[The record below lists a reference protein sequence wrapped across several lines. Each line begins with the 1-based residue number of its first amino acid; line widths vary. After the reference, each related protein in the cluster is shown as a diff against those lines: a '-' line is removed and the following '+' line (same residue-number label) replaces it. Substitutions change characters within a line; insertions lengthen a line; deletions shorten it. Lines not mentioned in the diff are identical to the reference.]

1 MSRSASGG
9 RVELIPAEEAA
20 RVVGVFVEAF
30 EDYPVMRFVVGE
42 RGDDY
47 GSRLHTL
54 VSFFV
59 AARALRGEPL
69 LGIAQGGDLVAAAT
83 ASFPGKGESPAELG
97 ILREE
102 VWRAL
107 GTDARL
113 RYEAC
118 GEAWRPFDIGA
129 PHVHL
134 NMIGVRPSA
143 QGMGHARR
151 LLRHVHGISLDM
163 VDSVGVTLTTEDP
176 GNVPIYRKAGYEVVG
191 HARIAPD
198 LETWGFFRPDEGREA
213 DSAPR

>member
-1 MSRSASGG
+1 MNRSTGEGG
-9 RVELIPAEEAA
+9 IERIPADDAA
-20 RVVGVFVEAF
+20 RVVDVFTEAF

-42 RGDDY
+42 CGDEY

-69 LGIAQGGDLVAAAT
+69 LGIAGGDDLVAAAT
-83 ASFPGKGESPAELG
+83 VSFPGKGESPPELG
-97 ILREE
+97 IRREE

-107 GTDARL
+107 GEDARL

-134 NMIGVRPSA
+134 NMIGVRPTA

-151 LLRHVHGISLDM
+151 LLRHVHGISLDLP
-163 VDSVGVTLTTEDP
+163 DSVGVSLTTEDP
-176 GNVPIYRKAGYEVVG
+176 DNVLIYRKAGYEVVG
-191 HARIAPD
+191 HALIAPE
-198 LETWGFFRPDEGREA
+198 LETWGLFRYD
-213 DSAPR
+213 DPR